1 MKGKNR
7 CRKDKGKV
15 KAIRPVMETERQTG
29 SDWTLYKGEEKILK
43 NEKKIIILE
52 KRSLKEKKV

>member
-15 KAIRPVMETERQTG
+15 KEIRPVMETERQTG